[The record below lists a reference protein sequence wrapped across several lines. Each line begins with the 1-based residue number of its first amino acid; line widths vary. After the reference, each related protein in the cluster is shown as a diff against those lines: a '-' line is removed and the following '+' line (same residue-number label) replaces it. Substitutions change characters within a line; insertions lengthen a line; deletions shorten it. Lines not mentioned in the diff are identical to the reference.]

1 MLKEM
6 RGNLSVQWVIKSG
19 VFHDT
24 VSSNQLVQTFAV
36 LVIEGGVEVLN
47 DIWQW
52 CTSAVRVRQ
61 MHLALSLHVL
71 DFLGKIQASVWSPGV
86 WEAGDDED
94 LQVGAWNRM
103 IGRILMSR

>member
-6 RGNLSVQWVIKSG
+6 RGNLSVQLLIKSG

-47 DIWQW
+47 DI
-52 CTSAVRVRQ
+52 
-61 MHLALSLHVL
+61 
-71 DFLGKIQASVWSPGV
+71 
-86 WEAGDDED
+86 
-94 LQVGAWNRM
+94 
-103 IGRILMSR
+103 